1 VLFYGLIKF
10 IINNINLC
18 AAYRCMLV
26 TISGATPM
34 QTLFAETSI
43 GITDLK
49 KNPSAVIRDAG
60 DNTVVVLH
68 HNKASAYLVPAKTYE
83 VMMDI
88 FDDLML
94 APLIQLRLDAANEQP
109 EDLVEVSI
117 AQLEREAK
125 AKIKRQA

>member
-1 VLFYGLIKF
+1 
-10 IINNINLC
+10 
-18 AAYRCMLV
+18 
-26 TISGATPM
+26 M

-94 APLIQLRLDAANEQP
+94 APLIQLRLDAVNAQSDE
-109 EDLVEVSI
+109 LIEVTI
-117 AQLEREAK
+117 AQLERDAK
-125 AKIKRQA
+125 AKMKRQASAKTASAH